1 MMRYLL
7 DSNILR
13 HYLAQ
18 HPVLLVNIAKVPKDL
33 IQIPFVVVA
42 EQMRGRYDAI
52 LKAEAKNLL
61 REQQRLIITQGLLS
75 RFEVAYLN
83 EQSAQEFINLQAKK
97 KLRKRYADAI
107 IAAIAIAN
115 HDIVVTRNV
124 EDFKDLLPT
133 AQIQNWIDQVYG

>member
-1 MMRYLL
+1 MMRYLF

-13 HYLAQ
+13 SYAFN
-18 HPVLLVNIAKVPKDL
+18 HPTLLRNMLHVERSQIAVPFIVK
-33 IQIPFVVVA
+33 A

-52 LKAEAKNLL
+52 TKADPQRLLQEQERLIEAEILL
-61 REQQRLIITQGLLS
+61 RG
-75 RFEVAYLN
+75 FEVAYLT
-83 EQSAQEFINLQAKK
+83 EEAIFALTALLQRVRT
-97 KLRKRYADAI
+97 RKRYADAI

-124 EDFKDLLPT
+124 EDFKDLLRA

>member
-1 MMRYLL
+1 MRYLL

-107 IAAIAIAN
+107 IAVIAIAN

>member
-1 MMRYLL
+1 MRYLL

-18 HPVLLVNIAKVPKDL
+18 HPTLLANMARLPKDL
-33 IQIPFVVVA
+33 IHVPFVVVA

-52 LKAEAKNLL
+52 LKAESLDLL

-83 EQSAQEFINLQAKK
+83 EQSLQEFIQLRTSR

-115 HDIVVTRNV
+115 RDIVITRNV
-124 EDFKDLLPT
+124 EDFKDLLPA
-133 AQIQNWIDQVYG
+133 AQLQNWVDQLYS

>member
-1 MMRYLL
+1 MRYLL

>member
-107 IAAIAIAN
+107 IAVIAIAN